1 MNRRELGKSRRL
13 SDWLTSE
20 DRQGSTSAA
29 PAPQAIE
36 VEIDELV
43 LTGFPLSQGPGIAEA
58 IREGLGRMFDGEE
71 MPWRNPEAVQVD
83 RLDAGTV
90 HLSRSGRAR
99 SAGEQVA
106 RAIYRTLPK

>member
-43 LTGFPLSQGPGIAEA
+43 LTGFPRSQGSGIAEA
-58 IREGLGRMFDGEE
+58 IRETLGRLLAGEQ
-71 MPWRNPEAVQVD
+71 MPWRSSEGTQVD

-106 RAIYRTLPK
+106 RAIYRSLPK